1 MMVYALGGFPQGK
14 YIGGEV
20 SPKPYLRVEGDF
32 NVKTIHLSVSCGP
45 ERAKWDA
52 WFDLVE
58 ATQKDTYKLKGYVT
72 DPKYEKL
79 LTFLT
84 DNCGRAQGQSGDLA
98 TFLIHLSVAC
108 GPQRANWDAWF
119 DLVNAGAPSMFRL
132 KDYETDPKYK
142 KYLNFFTQNCGRGR
156 GYDGDL
162 TVFIVAAAWISVT
175 VNHKAIILYESSN
188 QVQ

>member
-1 MMVYALGGFPQGK
+1 MSPSRIITSALLLAFMMAYALGGFPQGK

-58 ATQKDTYKLKGYVT
+58 ATQKETYKLKGYVT

-84 DNCGRAQGQSGDLA
+84 DNCGRAQGQSGDLD
-98 TFLIHLSVAC
+98 TFYV
-108 GPQRANWDAWF
+108 RRDMK
-119 DLVNAGAPSMFRL
+119 SMITMINL
-132 KDYETDPKYK
+132 DMITLYK
-142 KYLNFFTQNCGRGR
+142 
-156 GYDGDL
+156 
-162 TVFIVAAAWISVT
+162 A
-175 VNHKAIILYESSN
+175 
-188 QVQ
+188 